1 MQPAPLSFYEQ
12 RIYDV
17 VSFYLKQLD
26 VVSRSG
32 GLRPPPQATSDF
44 CKQQNPLNPFNPK
57 SVGDI
62 KSYSLDALFSGGA
75 AVSAAPTK

>member
-1 MQPAPLSFYEQ
+1 MLDEPYCSVKADSNVC
-12 RIYDV
+12 IYMCH
-17 VSFYLKQLD
+17 
-26 VVSRSG
+26 SRSG